1 MCYSYSYIMLCRA
14 RVRSLLEI
22 FGKKVYILRA
32 SMTHKI
38 HATHQTL
45 RFNKSRNSA
54 AFHLVARIV
63 SAHARFDFIL
73 FIVRFFEAD
82 LIKEDDRHEDRN
94 SRHTFFVCVCIM
106 FISLMLPLGKIKTT
120 YHSYSMFL
128 LSMDYLSVA

>member
-1 MCYSYSYIMLCRA
+1 MLCRA

-94 SRHTFFVCVCIM
+94 SRHTFFCVCASCL
-106 FISLMLPLGKIKTT
+106 F
-120 YHSYSMFL
+120 H
-128 LSMDYLSVA
+128 